1 MRPPLCSKSSSVH
14 TFGDLRDVSR
24 AENTMED
31 GRPLEPSRYRAQRAF
46 HHLDLSYPGLDLVH
60 EEPYIFVVHDFLSSS
75 ECTQLLSLAGECQ
88 QQASA
93 TAPEQEARR
102 T

>member
-1 MRPPLCSKSSSVH
+1 MDRL
-14 TFGDLRDVSR
+14 
-24 AENTMED
+24 
-31 GRPLEPSRYRAQRAF
+31 PLEPSRYRAQRAF

-60 EEPYIFVVHDFLSSS
+60 KEPYIFVVHDFLSSS

-88 QQASA
+88 QRASA

>member
-1 MRPPLCSKSSSVH
+1 M
-14 TFGDLRDVSR
+14 
-24 AENTMED
+24 D

-75 ECTQLLSLAGECQ
+75 ECTQLVALAGECQ

>member
-1 MRPPLCSKSSSVH
+1 
-14 TFGDLRDVSR
+14 
-24 AENTMED
+24 
-31 GRPLEPSRYRAQRAF
+31 
-46 HHLDLSYPGLDLVH
+46 LVH